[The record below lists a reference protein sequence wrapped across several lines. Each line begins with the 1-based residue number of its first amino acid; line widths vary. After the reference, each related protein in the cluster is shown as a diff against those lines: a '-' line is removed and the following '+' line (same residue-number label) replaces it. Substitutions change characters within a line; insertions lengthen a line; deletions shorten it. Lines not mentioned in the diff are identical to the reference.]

1 MLFRKYSPLFFHQNK
16 TKMIQHLDLKNIS
29 SFFKKQ
35 NTPGWSA
42 QKQMAPPYRQN
53 LVDQARF
60 NPAKPKI
67 AAVLIMIYE
76 EKGEL
81 YFPVIH
87 RNTYPG
93 VHSNQIGFPG
103 GRVEAIDQN
112 LQATALR
119 ESLEEINAKP
129 NLIEIVGELSQLFIP
144 PSNFIVHPFVGI
156 YKGKPNFI
164 ASEEEVKAII
174 PLNLKEFIFHPN
186 IVQHSVKVDETLHQ
200 VPAFALPNGLICWG
214 ATAMML
220 NEFLVFL
227 RNSLNL

>member
-1 MLFRKYSPLFFHQNK
+1 MDYQLNSYNIKKLF
-16 TKMIQHLDLKNIS
+16 
-29 SFFKKQ
+29 KQ
-35 NTPGWSA
+35 QCAPGWSA
-42 QKQMAPPYRQN
+42 QKVMAPPYRQS
-53 LVDQARF
+53 LVDKAKY
-60 NPAKPKI
+60 NPANPKL
-67 AAVLIMIYE
+67 AAVLIIIYE

-103 GRVEAIDQN
+103 GRVESADEN

-119 ESLEEINAKP
+119 ESLEEINANP
-129 NLIEIVGELSQLFIP
+129 NCIEIVGELSQLFIP
-144 PSNFIVHPFVGI
+144 PSNFMVHPFVGV
-156 YKGKPNFI
+156 YNGKPDFI
-164 ASEEEVKAII
+164 PSEREVKAII
-174 PLNLKEFIFHPN
+174 PLKLNEFIHSPN
-186 IVQHSVKVDETLHQ
+186 IIEHTVVVDNIAHQ
-200 VPAFALPNGLICWG
+200 VPAFALPNNLICWG